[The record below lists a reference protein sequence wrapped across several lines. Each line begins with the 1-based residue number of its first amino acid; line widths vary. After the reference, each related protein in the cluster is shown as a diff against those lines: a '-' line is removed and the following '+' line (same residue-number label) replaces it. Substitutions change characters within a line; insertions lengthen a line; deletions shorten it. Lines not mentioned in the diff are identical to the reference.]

1 MALSQDDKMLMPY
14 SPLDA
19 LLNCLPDLR
28 KAGRARFRDTG
39 SDVDARMADVL
50 RPIVIRI
57 QQEAKK
63 DCIAALESISS
74 LWPEPP
80 NCADILEVGGIND
93 GKGRAILLDAAID
106 MARRAL
112 ERNA

>member
-1 MALSQDDKMLMPY
+1 MALSQDDNMLMPY

-28 KAGRARFRDTG
+28 KAGRARFKDTA

-57 QQEAKK
+57 EQEAKK
-63 DCIAALESISS
+63 DHVAALESISS

-80 NCADILEVGGIND
+80 NCADMLEVGGIND
-93 GKGRAILLDAAID
+93 GRGRAILLYAAINI
-106 MARRAL
+106 ARKAL
-112 ERNA
+112 GRSA